1 MIVGEVRGK
10 SNMAANNNFMWTD
23 KINALLHVVL
33 DYKVGKAGEGVDW
46 ETVRSKYENITKMFL
61 EKSHDNYKNKF
72 PRGGR
77 KLQQRQ
83 NLKQSKKYRAFGF
96 CQI

>member
-1 MIVGEVRGK
+1 
-10 SNMAANNNFMWTD
+10 MWTD

-61 EKSHDNYKNKF
+61 EKYPDNDKNKF
-72 PRGGR
+72 SRGGR
-77 KLQQRQ
+77 KLNKDRIL
-83 NLKQSKKYRAFGF
+83 NKLIIKSIVLLVFVKFDFK
-96 CQI
+96 

>member
-1 MIVGEVRGK
+1 MPTDK
-10 SNMAANNNFMWTD
+10 NFMWTD
-23 KINALLHVVL
+23 KINPLLRVVL

-46 ETVRSKYENITKMFL
+46 ETGRRKYEDITKVVL
-61 EKSHDNYKNKF
+61 EKYPDNDKNKF
-72 PRGGR
+72 ARGGR

-83 NLKQSKKYRAFGF
+83 ISKQTKRYRSFGF

>member
-1 MIVGEVRGK
+1 
-10 SNMAANNNFMWTD
+10 MWTG

-46 ETVRSKYENITKMFL
+46 ETARSKYEDITKMFL
-61 EKSHDNYKNKF
+61 EKYPDNDKNKF
-72 PRGGR
+72 PRRGR

-83 NLKQSKKYRAFGF
+83 NPKKTKKYRAFVNLVF
-96 CQI
+96 VKFDFKQREM

>member
-1 MIVGEVRGK
+1 
-10 SNMAANNNFMWTD
+10 MAAD
-23 KINALLHVVL
+23 KRNVLLHVVL

-46 ETVRSKYENITKMFL
+46 ETVRSKYEDITKLFL
-61 EKSHDNYKNKF
+61 EKYPDKDKNKF

-83 NLKQSKKYRAFGF
+83 NPKQTKKYRAFGF